1 MRTVHLASRAAGVTA
16 AVGLLLTLTLAPAH
30 AGNAPESK
38 ADSPKVVCT
47 KERST
52 GSHLPRRVCASQAEH
67 EERRKQ
73 DQAAME
79 RLRSKPAGADP
90 SGR

>member
-16 AVGLLLTLTLAPAH
+16 ALSLLLTLTSMPAH
-30 AGNAPESK
+30 AGDAPEGK
-38 ADSPKVVCT
+38 ADNPKVVCT

-52 GSHLPRRVCASQAEH
+52 GSHLPRRVCVSQAEH

-79 RLRSKPAGADP
+79 RLRSKPAGTDR